1 MEIAS
6 QEEAQQDFTKFFYED
21 DDLVMKVEALYLS
34 VTDESP
40 DDLEENILLDWFFSR
55 FTFNI
60 NEQEWVVRIFH

>member
-6 QEEAQQDFTKFFYED
+6 QEEAQQDFTKFFYID

-40 DDLEENILLDWFFSR
+40 DDLEETVLLEWFFSR
-55 FTFNI
+55 FIFNV